1 MTWWMRM
8 PKDMPRTLDAAVAEA
23 KRLAEKGDR
32 TAGAFLAS
40 AFHDESGR
48 CAARFLDTP
57 WCNGAVWSVNSSP
70 TVKGDLTDFKVKWNP
85 DQREKLYGKN
95 RKGDL
100 DGEYV
105 DSAECYVTDMLD
117 FRRDHFAG
125 ARAPLAFSSETHR
138 PGLFKLLSVQEYV
151 RGLSEDVHGMG
162 KLMMANST
170 PSSVCWL
177 VPWLDV
183 MGTETDW
190 NPGNRW
196 RPMSDAEMLYR
207 RVLCGPKP
215 YCFLM
220 NTNFDEFPKELSERF
235 MKRCLAYGMFPGY
248 FSPNASQGHYFS
260 RPELYNRDRPLFKK
274 YVPLCKL
281 VAQAGWRPVT
291 GARGNQASV
300 YIERFG
306 EKYLTVFNDGK
317 DAKPVTITVEGAPP
331 AQARELLGNT
341 PLALKDA
348 ALSLTL
354 EPEDVAVIELK

>member
-1 MTWWMRM
+1 
-8 PKDMPRTLDAAVAEA
+8 
-23 KRLAEKGDR
+23 
-32 TAGAFLAS
+32 
-40 AFHDESGR
+40 
-48 CAARFLDTP
+48 
-57 WCNGAVWSVNSSP
+57 
-70 TVKGDLTDFKVKWNP
+70 
-85 DQREKLYGKN
+85 
-95 RKGDL
+95 
-100 DGEYV
+100 
-105 DSAECYVTDMLD
+105 
-117 FRRDHFAG
+117 
-125 ARAPLAFSSETHR
+125 
-138 PGLFKLLSVQEYV
+138 
-151 RGLSEDVHGMG
+151 MG

-196 RPMSDAEMLYR
+196 RPMSDAELLYR

-220 NTNFDEFPKELSERF
+220 NTNFDEFPKELSEKF

-248 FSPNASQGHYFS
+248 FSANASQGHYFS

-291 GARGNQASV
+291 GARGSQASV
-300 YIERFG
+300 YLERFG

-317 DAKPVTITVEGAPP
+317 ETKTVAITFEGVPP
-331 AQARELLGNT
+331 SQARELLGDT

-354 EPEDVAVIELK
+354 GAEDVAVIELK